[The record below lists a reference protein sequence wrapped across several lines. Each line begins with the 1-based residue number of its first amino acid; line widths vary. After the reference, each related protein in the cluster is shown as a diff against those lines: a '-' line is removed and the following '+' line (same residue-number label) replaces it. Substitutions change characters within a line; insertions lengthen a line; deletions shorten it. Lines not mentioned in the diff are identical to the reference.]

1 MSNNNILRA
10 PVYDKSS
17 ALDVIFGFLQLA
29 QRRGAYSFAES
40 AKIFECMNQFSD
52 FFESQIPPKEE
63 VEEEPKED
71 DLDNEQ
77 DETFDSDDE
86 KDAVPIETN

>member
-1 MSNNNILRA
+1 MSNNSILRA

-17 ALDVIFGFLQLA
+17 ALDVIFGFLQIA
-29 QRRGAYSFAES
+29 QTRGAYSFAES

-52 FFESQIPPKEE
+52 FFESQVPPKEE

-71 DLDNEQ
+71 EA
-77 DETFDSDDE
+77 DEKFDSDDE

>member
-1 MSNNNILRA
+1 MSNILRA

-40 AKIFECMNQFSD
+40 AKIFECMSQFSD
-52 FFESQIPPKEE
+52 FFENQIPPKEDDE
-63 VEEEPKED
+63 QTKDDEQPKD
-71 DLDNEQ
+71 DELDEK
-77 DETFDSDDE
+77 FDSDDE
-86 KDAVPIETN
+86 KDAVPIESN

>member
-40 AKIFECMNQFSD
+40 AKVFECMSQFSD
-52 FFESQIPPKEE
+52 FFENQIPPKEDDE
-63 VEEEPKED
+63 QPKD
-71 DLDNEQ
+71 DELDEK
-77 DETFDSDDE
+77 FDSDDE
-86 KDAVPIETN
+86 KDAVPIESK

>member
-1 MSNNNILRA
+1 MSNNSILRA

-17 ALDVIFGFLQLA
+17 ALDVIFGFLQIA
-29 QRRGAYSFAES
+29 QNRGAYSFAES

-52 FFESQIPPKEE
+52 FFESQVPPKEE

-71 DLDNEQ
+71 EV
-77 DETFDSDDE
+77 DEKFDSDDE
-86 KDAVPIETN
+86 KDAVPIQTN